1 MMTDPVGD
9 MLTRIRNASGVRHT
23 QARCPASKLKLAVA
37 EVLAAEGFIQAVRQD
52 VEEDGKPT
60 LVLDLRYDESGKT
73 IIDGLKRVSKPGRRI
88 YVGAEDLPLVRK
100 GLGMAIISTSKG
112 VMCDRDAR
120 AQRIG
125 GEVLCEVW

>member
-9 MLTRIRNASGVRHT
+9 MITRIRNASSVRHAE
-23 QARCPASKLKLAVA
+23 ARCPASKLKLAVA
-37 EVLAAEGFIQAVRQD
+37 QVLAAEGFIQGVR
-52 VEEDGKPT
+52 EDDQEGKPV
-60 LVLDLRYDESGKT
+60 LVLELRYGDGGRT
-73 IIDGLKRVSKPGRRI
+73 VIDGLKRVSKPGRRV
-88 YVGAEDLPLVRK
+88 YVGAGELPLVRN

-120 AQRIG
+120 AEHVG